1 MNPAVTWVI
10 AIAVTIFHIWAS
22 RRKPKYWYLGGVVP
36 VIWIGIIIF
45 LFANGMIHKADDW
58 EVLFFPT
65 VILLLI
71 WLSGHESAKKK
82 EMESMKAQDI

>member
-45 LFANGMIHKADDW
+45 LFVNGMIHIANDW
-58 EVLFFPT
+58 KVLFFPT

-71 WLSGHESAKKK
+71 WLSGHE
-82 EMESMKAQDI
+82 